1 MMVLIR
7 IWSLYFFNQKTA
19 YEMRISDWSSD
30 VCSSD
35 LLLTAQGAKVTIL
48 DLNADLGESL
58 ASELGGLFVRT
69 DVTDEASVEAGIAA
83 AEAKHGPTRV
93 LVNCAGT
100 GAPSNTVSK
109 GKRQSIDLFLKN
121 TQLNLIGPFHVLSTV
136 AAQDGST

>member
-1 MMVLIR
+1 MEIKNIAAIVTGGASGLGAATSR
-7 IWSLYFFNQKTA
+7 
-19 YEMRISDWSSD
+19 
-30 VCSSD
+30 
-35 LLLTAQGAKVTIL
+35 LLTAQGDKVTIL

-100 GAPSNTVSK
+100 GAPSKTVSK
-109 GKRQSIDLFLKN
+109 GKPHSIDLFRKIIEI
-121 TQLNLIGPFHVLSTV
+121 NLIGR
-136 AAQDGST
+136 